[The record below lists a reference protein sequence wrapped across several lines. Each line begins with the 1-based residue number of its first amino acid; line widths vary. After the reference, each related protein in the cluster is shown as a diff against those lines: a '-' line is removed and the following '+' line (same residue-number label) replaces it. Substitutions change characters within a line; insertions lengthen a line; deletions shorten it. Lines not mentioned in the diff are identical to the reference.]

1 MIAAAP
7 KRISQAMRQQLGKVE
22 GQVSTEDIHSDEDE
36 DKDKGPVGDERCEKA
51 VIYSDEGASGSL
63 CEQRAIVLGE
73 KEGCSVSLALEYDP
87 QLLKLGSHTHC

>member
-1 MIAAAP
+1 M
-7 KRISQAMRQQLGKVE
+7 E

-36 DKDKGPVGDERCEKA
+36 DKGPAGDERRCEKA
-51 VIYSDEGASGSL
+51 VISSDEGASGSL